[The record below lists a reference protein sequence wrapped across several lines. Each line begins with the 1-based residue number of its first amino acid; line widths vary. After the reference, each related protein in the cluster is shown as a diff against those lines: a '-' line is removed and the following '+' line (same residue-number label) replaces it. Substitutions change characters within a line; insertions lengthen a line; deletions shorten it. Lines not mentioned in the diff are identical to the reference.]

1 LLYRHA
7 DRIICQTRSMAADLS
22 SELGIQKKQIVVLPN
37 PVDLDGIRAAGSAP
51 DQWSGTGPHLLAVGR
66 LAKEK
71 GFDLLL
77 QALAT
82 VRERFPQADL
92 IIAGKGPEEAALR
105 AQCRSLGLES
115 AVQFPGYVDRP
126 YLFYPGASL
135 FVLSSRQEG
144 LPNALL
150 EAIAAGLPIVALP
163 ASGGVVDLLR
173 GRPGAWLAPQI
184 SATALATEFF
194 GALDTLDP
202 GQRFF
207 VPSSSAASL
216 DSATA
221 A

>member
-1 LLYRHA
+1 
-7 DRIICQTRSMAADLS
+7 M
-22 SELGIQKKQIVVLPN
+22 
-37 PVDLDGIRAAGSAP
+37 
-51 DQWSGTGPHLLAVGR
+51 
-66 LAKEK
+66 
-71 GFDLLL
+71 
-77 QALAT
+77 
-82 VRERFPQADL
+82 RERFPQADL

-163 ASGGVVDLLR
+163 ASDLLR